1 MRRFFTT
8 ILVALAATTLMAQM
22 QIWYNGSIVY
32 QREYA
37 LIDSITFGLPNGGGQ
52 GETGDVLSPEDSKE
66 YLMEV
71 GKRLLNMFKTEDQK
85 DLAELAEGAYT
96 KYRDYNWELLGQD
109 FENKYD
115 HVFNFGRNEP
125 SPAGVVPIAR
135 ILKYTID
142 VTEGG
147 DVPTGI
153 DYVWTFPQDNFIYEA
168 DEVNKR
174 WNNLG
179 KTSDNS
185 VIVRFKD
192 AKGVQCEIKVWG
204 EGKET
209 PYDAY
214 WDEMNYSSYYDE
226 TTGRYVEN
234 NTPRYRHHIGAVV
247 PEKIHFVFKQG
258 NKVISSLDLQQDLQ
272 MNDHAIMSFD
282 VMFADLRWTADMN
295 VTMTH
300 ATAAFAFKY
309 QDKPIF
315 SAFCNVPVYEL
326 LGKKDTQSWEQ
337 FAEMYAE
344 QYDQVLKKVGPADG
358 VVDILGEVQLKAEI
372 EHFGYAYRDWMKWED
387 TQRTSGYNSREAV
400 NQFCSI
406 FSDNSKNGIY
416 YNSDV
421 KQAEIRVQPKYDE
434 VYNEWEPEGVL
445 YFPQD
450 HTTYAFEE
458 YFNRKPFTNLQYMT
472 EDLLNAFVQLSD
484 SLYNAVGN
492 VDFENM
498 GNEPSNP
505 NTNYPQPSCDDVK
518 GTINGVAYDNTTYKC
533 WTVNYWLRTECTG
546 EEPES
551 ESGTEMIWATEY
563 EVLKTWEFWKSAA
576 NQTVSAEGFTC
587 RMTGNYTLQQN
598 PDRNEGTCYSS
609 YGQ

>member
-1 MRRFFTT
+1 MKRLFTT
-8 ILVALAATTLMAQM
+8 LLIALAATTMMAQL
-22 QIWYNGSIVY
+22 QIWYNGAIVY
-32 QREYA
+32 QRDYKM
-37 LIDSITFGLPNGGGQ
+37 IDSITFALPQHGQ
-52 GETGDVLSPEDSKE
+52 AEGEVLSPEDTKE

-85 DLAELAEGAYT
+85 DLAELAEGVYT
-96 KYRDYNWELLGQD
+96 KYKDYDWELLGKD

-115 HVFNFGRNEP
+115 HVFNFDRNEP

-168 DEVNKR
+168 DEINKR

-185 VIVRFKD
+185 VIIRFKD

-226 TTGRYVEN
+226 ATGRYVEN
-234 NTPRYRHHIGAVV
+234 TTPRYRHHIGAVL

-258 NKVISSLDLQQDLQ
+258 TKVVSSMDMQQDLQ
-272 MNDHAIMSFD
+272 MNDHANMSFN
-282 VMFADLRWTADMN
+282 VMFADLRWSADAN
-295 VTMTH
+295 ITMTH
-300 ATAAFAFKY
+300 ASAAFAFTY

-315 SAFCNVPVYEL
+315 SAMCNAPVYEL
-326 LGKKDTQSWEQ
+326 LGKKDTQSWED
-337 FAEMYAE
+337 FAEMYVN
-344 QYDQVLKKVGPADG
+344 QYDYLLKQIGEADG
-358 VVDILGEVQLKAEI
+358 MFDLLGEVQIKAKLD
-372 EHFGYAYRDWMKWED
+372 HFGYAYRDWIKWED
-387 TQRTSGYNSREAV
+387 TERTSGYNSREAV

-406 FSDNSKNGIY
+406 FNDNSVNGIY

-434 VYNEWEPEGVL
+434 AYNEWSPEGVL

-458 YFNRKPFTNLQYMT
+458 YFNRKPFTNFVQMAQDVANKFIQLS
-472 EDLLNAFVQLSD
+472 EDLENSIGQLSFAED
-484 SLYNAVGN
+484 IV
-492 VDFENM
+492 
-498 GNEPSNP
+498 
-505 NTNYPQPSCDDVK
+505 
-518 GTINGVAYDNTTYKC
+518 
-533 WTVNYWLRTECTG
+533 
-546 EEPES
+546 PE
-551 ESGTEMIWATEY
+551 
-563 EVLKTWEFWKSAA
+563 
-576 NQTVSAEGFTC
+576 
-587 RMTGNYTLQQN
+587 
-598 PDRNEGTCYSS
+598 
-609 YGQ
+609 